1 MVYSNYP
8 RTTPMTQLH
17 ALPQTALDQLFAKAR
32 TVHGFQNVP
41 VSDDTLHALYDLL
54 KWGPTAFNAQPA
66 RYVFVRSA
74 EAKEKLKPAL
84 SPGNVAQTL
93 AASVTVIVAQ
103 DTRFYEHLPTQFP
116 AYDAKPLFEA
126 NAALAEQT
134 AFRNSSLQGAYL
146 ILAARA
152 LGLDAGAQSGFNPD
166 AVNQAFFPDGRFKAN
181 FLVNLGVADPAAI
194 HPRNARLGFDEAAQI
209 L

>member
-1 MVYSNYP
+1 
-8 RTTPMTQLH
+8 MTQLH
-17 ALPQTALDQLFAKAR
+17 ALPDASLKQLFTDAR
-32 TVHGFQNVP
+32 TVNGFQNVP
-41 VSDDTLHALYDLL
+41 VSDETLHALYDLL

-74 EAKEKLKPAL
+74 SAKEKLKPAL
-84 SPGNVAQTL
+84 SSGNVAQTL

-116 AYDAKPLFEA
+116 AYDAKPLFES
-126 NAALAEQT
+126 NAALTEAT
-134 AFRNSSLQGAYL
+134 ATRNSSLQGAYL

-152 LGLDAGAQSGFNPD
+152 LGLDVGPQSGFNPEL
-166 AVNQAFFPDGRFKAN
+166 VNQAFFPDGRYKAN
-181 FLVNLGVADPAAI
+181 FLVNLGVADPAGI
-194 HPRNARLGFDEAAQI
+194 RPRNQRLGFDTVAQI